1 MLFGWFPIFFG
12 RLALNYE
19 LDLLANISKKNQR
32 KARCTGTEQYLVP
45 TVKRKEILNT
55 IVFGTNIIR
64 GGVAPPKLNEYHAQ
78 YAFVRQ
84 INNTVVHVHI
94 QDQ

>member
-1 MLFGWFPIFFG
+1 MYWYRTVQL
-12 RLALNYE
+12 
-19 LDLLANISKKNQR
+19 
-32 KARCTGTEQYLVP
+32 YLVP

-55 IVFGTNIIR
+55 IVFGKNIIR